1 MEKVVIESRR
11 RWDLGKNGSRRLR
24 REGWVPAIVYGH
36 GEDPVPVAVIR
47 KELDRL
53 LHQPGGRNHIYQINL
68 DEKNRKD
75 VLIKDFQLDPV
86 RDELTHI
93 DFIMVGKK
101 QIVEVKV
108 PLELEGVPL
117 GVKNAGGIL
126 VPLHRELSVECLPQ
140 DIPDSLV
147 LDVSALELNDHLKVK
162 DIPVSKKV
170 RILLDGEI
178 TVVAVEPTRTA
189 VSKATAETEAEEAEA
204 EAES

>member
-36 GEDPVPVAVIR
+36 GEDPVPVAVVR

-68 DEKNRKD
+68 DEKNPKD

-108 PLELEGVPL
+108 PLELDGVPV

-126 VPLHRELSVECLPQ
+126 VPLHRELPVECLPQ

-170 RILLDGEI
+170 RILMDDEI
-178 TVVAVEPTRTA
+178 NVVTVEPTRTA
-189 VSKATAETEAEEAEA
+189 VSKATAETEEEEAEA